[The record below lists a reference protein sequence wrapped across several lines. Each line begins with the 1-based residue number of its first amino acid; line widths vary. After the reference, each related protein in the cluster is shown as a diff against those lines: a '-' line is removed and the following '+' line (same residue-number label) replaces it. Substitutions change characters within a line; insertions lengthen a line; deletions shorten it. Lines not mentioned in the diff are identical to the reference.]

1 MPLIALPAFRSTGPL
16 VSLFGP
22 NHLESLFGPNHL
34 DKTRHYIVPP
44 PVAMPTLEGVPK
56 RVNHEMAMHTLSAYH
71 HGLAVDEHHRSR
83 GLIFTW
89 R

>member
-1 MPLIALPAFRSTGPL
+1 MPLIALP
-16 VSLFGP
+16 
-22 NHLESLFGPNHL
+22 ESLFGPNHL

-71 HGLAVDEHHRSR
+71 HGLAVDEHHRTR
-83 GLIFTW
+83 KAFLGAQLLALPAPTP
-89 R
+89 